1 MFDIDFMNKT
11 GLQKIISKANVS
23 SNTKK
28 HDLIFGDLDS
38 SQDQNTQSYSNSSSE
53 NSESSIFSLI
63 LAMLILSAFISLG
76 IFKFN
81 EEINFQDFSSYF
93 SISDTSNIEV
103 SKSLIVGFLSNSQK
117 IGSLNS
123 IDIDQDL
130 ELNISINEISDLNL
144 KSREID
150 FLNIIEDKEF
160 YNASFNVPLGVN
172 NSDADID
179 LILLNL
185 LNKYEDRLD
194 VFLRADG
201 EAIYFTSNGKIIYEI
216 LDQLIFIKPINIVK
230 NSNKHFTLRFPY

>member
-1 MFDIDFMNKT
+1 MFDIDLMNKS

-23 SNTKK
+23 NNTKK

-38 SQDQNTQSYSNSSSE
+38 SQEQSTRSYSNLSSE
-53 NSESSIFSLI
+53 NGESSAFSLI
-63 LAMLILSAFISLG
+63 LAMLILSAFIFLG

-93 SISDTSNIEV
+93 SISDASNIEV
-103 SKSLIVGFLSNSQK
+103 AKSLIVGFLSNSQK
-117 IGSLNS
+117 IGYLNS

-144 KSREID
+144 KSRELD
-150 FLNIIEDKEF
+150 FLNIIEDEEF

-185 LNKYEDRLD
+185 LNEYENRLD

>member
-1 MFDIDFMNKT
+1 MFDIDLMNKS
-11 GLQKIISKANVS
+11 GLQKIISKVNVS

-38 SQDQNTQSYSNSSSE
+38 SQDQNTRSYSHSSSE

-63 LAMLILSAFISLG
+63 LAMLIVSAFISLG

-150 FLNIIEDKEF
+150 FLNIIEDEEF

>member
-1 MFDIDFMNKT
+1 MFDIDLMNKS

-38 SQDQNTQSYSNSSSE
+38 SQDQNTRSYSHSSSE

-63 LAMLILSAFISLG
+63 LAMFILSAFISLG